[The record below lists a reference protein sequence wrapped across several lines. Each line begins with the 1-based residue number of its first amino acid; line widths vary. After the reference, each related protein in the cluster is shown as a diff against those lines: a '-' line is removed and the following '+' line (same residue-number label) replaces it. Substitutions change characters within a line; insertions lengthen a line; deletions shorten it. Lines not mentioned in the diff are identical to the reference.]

1 MFRVYQVRCSSYN
14 KRYRGQLI
22 CGGISRHQ
30 HLFTITRC
38 SPYNN
43 IQPTSSGM
51 PPFLSPSS
59 YQSYINTTQQLDS
72 VAIRKI
78 ISQNATE
85 VNSIDQMND
94 NSNSNTTII
103 EDENCSSMILQ
114 ETSTTS
120 RTVTTNITSEIQ
132 SSNEHLNDT
141 IEESLT
147 RSLDK
152 NNNSDLTWIT
162 WDWPGTHTPCPFNPR
177 NINGQL
183 SIQTHHLPV
192 RYMSY

>member
-132 SSNEHLNDT
+132 SSNEHL
-141 IEESLT
+141 I
-147 RSLDK
+147 DK